1 MPFQPVTLQSPRSA
15 LHSTAW
21 VCLALAAATL
31 AGFLLEPHTT
41 LLGQAMVYVLAVV
54 LVAYSLPWRASLVCA
69 LCAVVAF
76 NFFFVPPRWTFQ
88 VESNENLVA
97 LGTMSVVALLI
108 SHLAASLRRQ
118 TEVARLNQQR
128 AQQLQALAT
137 ALSTAASSDAIM
149 ALGQTALDNAFA
161 GPNWIALQGPQAT
174 LQTNLSPTSST
185 VQGMQCC
192 MREAAVI
199 GPGTGRWPGLD
210 AWYLPLGDAQHMAG
224 AACIQP
230 AVAADTA
237 GREHG
242 QAICTLLAQSV
253 WRLQLASS
261 AQQAAQ
267 EAQRQQTQSTM
278 LAAIAH
284 DLRTPLATVVGAA
297 SSLLTQ
303 RDKLSVTEQERLLQS
318 ISNEASYL
326 SNVTENT
333 LQLMQIRNSGQALQR
348 DWESMEEIVGT
359 VLARVRQ
366 HDPARR
372 IRSKVPNDLPLI
384 QANPVL
390 LAQLLTNLLDNA
402 LKYSDEAIDI
412 EVGCDA
418 QHLSVSV
425 KDRGPGIP
433 AEQYESIFEPYTRSD
448 TSGQRGAG
456 LGLAVCRAIA
466 QAHAGT
472 LVVRRRNGGG
482 SSFTLTLPLSPVP
495 TVIQEA

>member
-1 MPFQPVTLQSPRSA
+1 MSPQPASSPA
-15 LHSTAW
+15 PNTLHSAAW
-21 VCLALAAATL
+21 VGLALVAATL
-31 AGFLLEPHTT
+31 VGFVLEPHAA

-54 LVAYSLPWRASLVCA
+54 LVAYSQPWLASLVCA
-69 LCAVVAF
+69 LCAVASF

-118 TEVARLNQQR
+118 TAVALLNQQR

-137 ALSTAASSDAIM
+137 ALAATQTSTEVA
-149 ALGQTALDNAFA
+149 ALGQSALDNAFA
-161 GPNWIALQGPQAT
+161 GPNGIALRGPDGA
-174 LQTNLSPTSST
+174 LQTPLPATSSA
-185 VQGMQCC
+185 VEGMQCC
-192 MREAAVI
+192 MREAALI

-210 AWYLPLGDAQHMAG
+210 AWYLPLGEAQHVVG
-224 AACIQP
+224 AAYIQP
-230 AVAADTA
+230 AVATDTA

-242 QAICTLLAQSV
+242 QAICALLAQSV

-303 RDKLSVTEQERLLQS
+303 RDKLSAVEQERLLQS
-318 ISNEASYL
+318 IGNEASYL

-333 LQLMQIRNSGQALQR
+333 LQLMQLRNSGQALQR

-372 IRSKVPNDLPLI
+372 IRSKVPKDLPLI

-390 LAQLLTNLLDNA
+390 LAQLLANLLDNA
-402 LKYSDEAIDI
+402 LKYSTEAIDL
-412 EVGCDA
+412 ELSCDA
-418 QHLSVSV
+418 QNLYLSV

-433 AEQYESIFEPYTRSD
+433 ATQSESIFEPYARND

-466 QAHAGT
+466 QAHGGR
-472 LVVRRRNGGG
+472 LGVRRRNGGG
-482 SSFTLTLPLSPVP
+482 SSFTLTLPRSPLP
-495 TVIQEA
+495 TDIQEA

>member
-1 MPFQPVTLQSPRSA
+1 MASEPASTPAPITLRNA
-15 LHSTAW
+15 AW
-21 VCLALAAATL
+21 VGLAMAVATGV
-31 AGFLLEPHTT
+31 GFALEPHAT
-41 LLGQAMVYVLAVV
+41 LLSQAMVYVLAVV
-54 LVAYSLPWRASLVCA
+54 VVAYSQPWLASLVGA
-69 LCAVVAF
+69 LCAVMAF
-76 NFFFVPPRWTFQ
+76 NFFFVPPRWTFR

-97 LGTMSVVALLI
+97 LGAMSVVALLI
-108 SHLAASLRRQ
+108 SHLANSLRRQ
-118 TEVARLNQQR
+118 TEVALLNQQR

-137 ALSTAASSDAIM
+137 ALASTQSRDAM
-149 ALGQTALDNAFA
+149 LSLGQGALDSAFA
-161 GPNWIALQGPQAT
+161 GPNGIALCGPDGA
-174 LQTNLSPTSST
+174 LQSPLAATSST
-185 VQGMQCC
+185 LQGMQCC

-210 AWYLPLGDAQHMAG
+210 AWYLPLGDARHMAG

-230 AVAADTA
+230 AVAADSA
-237 GREHG
+237 SREHG
-242 QAICTLLAQSV
+242 QAICALLAQSV
-253 WRLQLASS
+253 WRLQLASN

-303 RDKLSVTEQERLLQS
+303 RDKLKPAEQERLLQS

-326 SNVTENT
+326 SDVTENT
-333 LQLMQIRNSGQALQR
+333 LQLMQMRNTAQTLQR

-372 IRSKVPNDLPLI
+372 IRSKVPKHLPLI

-390 LAQLLTNLLDNA
+390 LAQLLANLLDNA
-402 LKYSDEAIDI
+402 LKYSTEAIDLD
-412 EVGCDA
+412 VGSDA
-418 QHLSVSV
+418 RHLSVRV
-425 KDRGPGIP
+425 KDRGPGVP
-433 AEQYESIFEPYTRSD
+433 DAQSESIFEPYARND

-466 QAHAGT
+466 QAHGGS
-472 LVVRRRNGGG
+472 LGVRRRTGGG
-482 SSFTLTLPLSPVP
+482 SCFTLTLPISPQP
-495 TVIQEA
+495 TGIQEA